1 MFNEGGSILRG
12 DVIQVNA
19 RGVAI
24 TPAIEYANGT
34 KISEV
39 ETSRYKVIDSKNSV
53 RWVCH
58 LKLSQV
64 AIQTFLKL

>member
-24 TPAIEYANGT
+24 TPAIECANGT
-34 KISEV
+34 KVSEV
-39 ETSRYKVIDSKNSV
+39 ETSKVIDSKNRVS
-53 RWVCH
+53 WV
-58 LKLSQV
+58 
-64 AIQTFLKL
+64 